1 MGTFSSVG
9 AAPAASSRVTELIGD
24 TPALYC
30 NAAAGVTRRKAA
42 LLMSRA
48 PWDGDEADGGGRRSA
63 KCVKSRSSRCLKAAA
78 AVTGGRPHLEH
89 FALINIG
96 CSSEKMGQP
105 REAASGRGTR
115 R

>member
-1 MGTFSSVG
+1 MGMSWSVG
-9 AAPAASSRVTELIGD
+9 SAPAASSRVTELIGD

-30 NAAAGVTRRKAA
+30 NAAAGVIRRKAA

-63 KCVKSRSSRCLKAAA
+63 KCVKSRSSRCVKAAA